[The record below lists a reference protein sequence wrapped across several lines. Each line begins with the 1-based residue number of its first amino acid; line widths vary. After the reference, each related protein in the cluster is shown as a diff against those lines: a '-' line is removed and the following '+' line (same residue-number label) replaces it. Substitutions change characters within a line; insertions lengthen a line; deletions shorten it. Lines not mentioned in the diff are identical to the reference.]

1 MLNFAA
7 LTSII
12 HLNLI
17 AYEKEIKQKKQKIG
31 ENVWRC
37 RTFNVPLP
45 MSKKPKGVKAP
56 NAKQEAQ
63 VSALAVKPVK
73 EHPIAKKMG
82 DFFIDV
88 AKLIFGGVI
97 LAGLM
102 KQEIDYVVLVLC
114 GSIAVLLLVL
124 FGIWLIKY
132 ANKK

>member
-1 MLNFAA
+1 MSTRRERAKAQNA
-7 LTSII
+7 
-12 HLNLI
+12 
-17 AYEKEIKQKKQKIG
+17 QKS
-31 ENVWRC
+31 
-37 RTFNVPLP
+37 P
-45 MSKKPKGVKAP
+45 MVMTVA
-56 NAKQEAQ
+56 E
-63 VSALAVKPVK
+63 VK

-102 KQEIDYVVLVLC
+102 KQEIDYVVLVFF
-114 GSIAVLLLVL
+114 GSMAVLLLVS